1 MYNNPYPY
9 FPYYINPPT
18 YPVFNENWRQ
28 ETPKFAS
35 FSGIVRRI
43 EDFYP
48 APNDPSVSCYYLM
61 SLESK
66 EHGPLNFVIS
76 PGTYFVDHEI
86 VEVGDDVTG
95 FYDATKPAIL
105 IYPPQFPAIVMT
117 KNSSQQNVTVD
128 YFNNDLI
135 SSDGMLKLNISPSTE
150 VFLTNDQPFERPL
163 ENRNLVVIFGPT
175 TKSIPAQTTPY
186 RIIVLCQTCI

>member
-1 MYNNPYPY
+1 MYNNQYPY
-9 FPYYINPPT
+9 FSYYINPPT
-18 YPVFNENWRQ
+18 YPVFTEIWRNV
-28 ETPKFAS
+28 TPKFAF
-35 FSGIVRRI
+35 FSGVVKRI
-43 EDFYP
+43 ENFYP
-48 APNDPSVSCYYLM
+48 APNNPSADCYYLM

-66 EHGPLNFVIS
+66 EYGPLNFVIS

-105 IYPPQFPAIVMT
+105 IYPPQFPAIVIA

-135 SSDGMLKLNISPSTE
+135 SSNGMLKLNTSPSTE
-150 VFLTNDQPFERPL
+150 VFLTNDQPFNRPL
-163 ENRNLVVIFGPT
+163 ENRNLVVIYGPT